1 MRSRGLYWFLF
12 AMAAALALLLL
23 SQEAPM
29 DTRVRLE
36 REGSNPFDAE
46 VFYAMLP
53 SLVESEVTPVG
64 RPAYD
69 HLADSTWTGTTYL
82 FLTRTFAPGEAE
94 TERLL
99 AYAARGNTVFVA
111 AHGMDGPFF
120 EALGTPDTTDHPLG
134 TGWTFDWYDNGAM
147 ARLDTLRLVSPGVAG
162 GYGFPVGVDLAE
174 ISGIDPSR
182 SEILGV
188 TEDGEYVTLLRIR
201 VGEGQVVL
209 SSAPL
214 AFSNA
219 ALVGLGDGPAYAAGV
234 MASVPRQPLFWD
246 DYRKPYRQQAQTPLR
261 YVLTAPG
268 LKGAYWMLLALGLLF
283 LFFRGRRWQ
292 RAVPAHAPPP
302 NAQRE
307 FAETVGRLH
316 FAHGDTAR
324 LAERTRRLFLDQLR
338 TRLRMMDPDFS
349 EDSARRAARRAGVP
363 EEEGIALFA
372 RMRRLRRSS
381 QPAPA
386 DLVDLDARTDRF
398 FRHLDAET
406 NRQRAAGP
414 VAPTS

>member
-120 EALGTPDTTDHPLG
+120 EAGDEYYLH
-134 TGWTFDWYDNGAM
+134 
-147 ARLDTLRLVSPGVAG
+147 
-162 GYGFPVGVDLAE
+162 
-174 ISGIDPSR
+174 IDP
-182 SEILGV
+182 GAV
-188 TEDGEYVTLLRIR
+188 TDYAGNPYAGITDATTLNFA
-201 VGEGQVVL
+201 VVEQ
-209 SSAPL
+209 S
-214 AFSNA
+214 
-219 ALVGLGDGPAYAAGV
+219 G
-234 MASVPRQPLFWD
+234 
-246 DYRKPYRQQAQTPLR
+246 
-261 YVLTAPG
+261 
-268 LKGAYWMLLALGLLF
+268 
-283 LFFRGRRWQ
+283 
-292 RAVPAHAPPP
+292 
-302 NAQRE
+302 
-307 FAETVGRLH
+307 
-316 FAHGDTAR
+316 
-324 LAERTRRLFLDQLR
+324 
-338 TRLRMMDPDFS
+338 
-349 EDSARRAARRAGVP
+349 
-363 EEEGIALFA
+363 
-372 RMRRLRRSS
+372 
-381 QPAPA
+381 
-386 DLVDLDARTDRF
+386 
-398 FRHLDAET
+398 
-406 NRQRAAGP
+406 
-414 VAPTS
+414 